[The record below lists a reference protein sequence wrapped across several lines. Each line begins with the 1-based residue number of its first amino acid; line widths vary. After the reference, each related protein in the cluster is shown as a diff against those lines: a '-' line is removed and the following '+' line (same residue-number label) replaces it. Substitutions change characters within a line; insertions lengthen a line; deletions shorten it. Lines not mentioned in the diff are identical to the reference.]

1 MMIKTYTHMAVIA
14 LASKPGCY
22 RWEQLG
28 QSCVCMSESGM

>member
-1 MMIKTYTHMAVIA
+1 MKMYSHITVIA

-28 QSCVCMSESGM
+28 QSCVCMSESEM